1 MRSSFYLILF
11 LLSLTCVLP
20 SYAGR
25 KLVAAV
31 LTSDITRYKESHRA
45 LVKTLALKGLDQS
58 KVELVVQT
66 PNPDPISWANTIR
79 KFNGIGSDIIITYGA
94 PVTLAAI
101 REVDNIPIVFV
112 DVYGPVEAGVTR
124 SMAAPGRNLTGVS
137 SKVPMITLI
146 KAANDIKH
154 IKSLGILYNVREI
167 GSVIQLKEIRRLA
180 AQMGFSV
187 VELNVSSANMLDSAL
202 GTLTSSG
209 VDFIYAAESTLVTRS
224 LEKVILRARDHGVPV
239 ISHVPEAAD
248 KGALVTLEINTYEQG
263 QLAGECVSA
272 ILQGKKQGQIPV
284 ATPKK
289 VDLVINLKAARLLD
303 LNVPIQ
309 VLNISTKI
317 VK

>member
-1 MRSSFYLILF
+1 MKHCFYSILF
-11 LLSLTCVLP
+11 LLTLTWVIP

-31 LTSDITRYKESHRA
+31 LTSDIPRYKESHRA
-45 LVKTLALKGLDQS
+45 LVKTLAQKGLDQN

-101 REVDNIPIVFV
+101 READNIPIVFV
-112 DVYGPVEAGVTR
+112 DVYGPVETGVTR
-124 SMAAPGRNLTGVS
+124 SMTAPGRNLTGVS

-154 IKSLGILYNVREI
+154 IKSLGILYNGREI
-167 GSVIQLKEIRRLA
+167 GSVVQLKEIRRIA

-187 VELNVSSANMLDSAL
+187 VELNVSSVSMLDSAL
-202 GTLTSSG
+202 GTLSSSG
-209 VDFIYAAESTLVTRS
+209 VDFLYAAESALVTRS
-224 LEKVILRARDHGVPV
+224 LEKVVSRTRDQGIPV
-239 ISHVPEAAD
+239 ISHVPDAAE
-248 KGALVTLEINTYEQG
+248 KGALVTLEISPAEQG
-263 QLAGECVSA
+263 QLAGESVSA
-272 ILQGKKQGQIPV
+272 ILLGKKQGQIPV

-289 VDLVINLKAARLLD
+289 VDLVINMKSARQLE

>member
-1 MRSSFYLILF
+1 M
-11 LLSLTCVLP
+11 
-20 SYAGR
+20 
-25 KLVAAV
+25 
-31 LTSDITRYKESHRA
+31 
-45 LVKTLALKGLDQS
+45 KTLALKGLDQS

-154 IKSLGILYNVREI
+154 IKSLGILYNGREI

-202 GTLTSSG
+202 GTLTSSD

-224 LEKVILRARDHGVPV
+224 LEKVIFRARDHGIPV

-289 VDLVINLKAARLLD
+289 VDLVINLKAAKLLD